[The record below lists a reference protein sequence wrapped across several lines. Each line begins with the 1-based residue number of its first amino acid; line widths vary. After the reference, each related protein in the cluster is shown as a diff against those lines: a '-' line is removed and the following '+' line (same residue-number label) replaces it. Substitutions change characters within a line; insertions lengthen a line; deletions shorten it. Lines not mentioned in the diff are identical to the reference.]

1 MNEPAIAGIPDPE
14 EVLEHLD
21 WIRSLAERLVR
32 DPGEADDL
40 RQEVWLLSQRVARPV
55 RMPLKGWLGGLLRNV
70 VRERRRASKRR
81 ADHEQASALE
91 RALNADA
98 SPWVREVSMQQVV
111 LQRLVRLKEPYLS
124 TLVACYFEGRSHAEI
139 AEREGVTLH
148 AVRSR
153 VQRGIKELR
162 ADLAALQAGGTSAL
176 ALLAYTM
183 WEPAVYASGAAGA
196 ASRAGSAGT
205 PAPKAASAGAG
216 TSAPALLAAA
226 VLVGGGLAAGAWFV
240 QRSADEAD
248 AASDTTGVARQDT
261 EIAQTDR
268 SPAPIERSTVSAPE
282 DAQVASTE
290 PVVAERDDTVAESG
304 VPVRVVDL
312 DGAPVAGVEVRYL
325 LPQPDGT
332 SRLGR
337 AVHTGADGTARV
349 PDVQG
354 SGTLYCDA
362 PGLFPVGLPW
372 VGEEAETGVI
382 PTAVV
387 GPLVRARGRVLDPD
401 REPVSGARVRIGKNG
416 PVPGKVG
423 GLIER
428 ANIPESTHRT
438 GPDGAFEILLA
449 RTGAPIFVTVDRPG
463 FQWFLRHLEWDEL
476 SEPLELELST
486 VTNPRTC
493 YGRVVDPAGD
503 PVAGAFVSDGEFAVR
518 TDENGLF
525 SMGEVPDGAVL
536 WAGAP
541 GFMTGNT
548 PVLDDLRAVE
558 IELSGEPLR
567 IEGRAV
573 YADGTPAAG
582 LAVRIASATGAGRY
596 RFSHAGRMAS
606 LPVTLEM
613 FSRPVSGYRPSSVA
627 ATTDAEGAF
636 VVEGLRA
643 SDYELE
649 IIDRDTVLSV
659 LTTPYPAGARGVLV
673 EVPDRLPA
681 LEGTLT
687 SKDGAPLGGVPIV
700 TYFPSGPLRTGPM
713 TRTAADG
720 SFRFDGLA
728 PGALV
733 HARSTLPWV
742 HAPTAVGEERTLA
755 LVAEPAARLRVTL
768 APDAPSRAGL
778 PWPTSVAF
786 FDEGGELV
794 RFVVDDLLS
803 RSVEWMPTPQP
814 SDEPVELRTML
825 VPIRAQRMVLAT
837 SEESILVVP
846 LELEHG
852 AEVSLTE

>member
-1 MNEPAIAGIPDPE
+1 MNDSAIAGIPDPE

-21 WIRSLAERLVR
+21 WIRRLAERLVR

-40 RQEVWLLSQRVARPV
+40 RQEVWLLSQRIARPV

-70 VRERRRASKRR
+70 VRERRRASRRR

-91 RALNADA
+91 RALSEDA
-98 SPWVREVSMQQVV
+98 TPWVREVSMQQVV

-124 TLVACYFEGRSHAEI
+124 TLVACYYEGKSHAEI
-139 AEREGVTLH
+139 AKRDGVTLH

-162 ADLAALQAGGTSAL
+162 LDLAALQAGGTSAL
-176 ALLAYTM
+176 ALLAYTT
-183 WEPAVYASGAAGA
+183 WEPAVYAAGA
-196 ASRAGSAGT
+196 AARAAGPGA
-205 PAPKAASAGAG
+205 PAPEAASVGAGAG
-216 TSAPALLAAA
+216 APVLLAAA
-226 VLVGGGLAAGAWFV
+226 VLVGGGLAFGAWFV
-240 QRSADEAD
+240 QRSAGDD
-248 AASDTTGVARQDT
+248 AVASGTSEVARQDV
-261 EIAQTDR
+261 EVGQADR
-268 SPAPIERSTVSAPE
+268 GAAPSERTTASAPE
-282 DAQVASTE
+282 DARVASTD
-290 PVVAERDDTVAESG
+290 PVVAERDDTVAEAG

-312 DGAPVAGVEVRYL
+312 AGEPVAGVEVRYL

-332 SRLGR
+332 SQLGS
-337 AVHTGADGTARV
+337 AVTTGADGVARL
-349 PDVQG
+349 PDVEGGG
-354 SGTLYCDA
+354 SMVCDA
-362 PGLFPVGLPW
+362 PGLFPVGLPR
-372 VGEEAETGVI
+372 VGAEAETGVI

-401 REPVSGARVRIGKNG
+401 GEPVSGARVRIGKNG

-423 GLIER
+423 GLVER
-428 ANIPESTHRT
+428 ANFPESTHRT
-438 GPDGAFEILLA
+438 GPDGAFEIALA

-463 FQWFLRHLEWDEL
+463 YQWFLRHLEWDEL
-476 SEPLELELST
+476 SEPLELELAT

-493 YGRVVDPAGD
+493 DGRVVDPAGD

-518 TDENGLF
+518 TDEDGLF

-548 PVLDDLRAVE
+548 PVLDDLRGVE

-794 RFVVDDLLS
+794 RFVVDDLLPALEGTLTS
-803 RSVEWMPTPQP
+803 KDGAP
-814 SDEPVELRTML
+814 LGG
-825 VPIRAQRMVLAT
+825 VP
-837 SEESILVVP
+837 
-846 LELEHG
+846 
-852 AEVSLTE
+852 